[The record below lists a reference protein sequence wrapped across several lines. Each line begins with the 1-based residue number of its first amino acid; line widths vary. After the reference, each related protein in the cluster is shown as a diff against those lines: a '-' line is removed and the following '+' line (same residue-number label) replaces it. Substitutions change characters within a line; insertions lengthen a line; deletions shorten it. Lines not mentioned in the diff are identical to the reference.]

1 MEKRWIEVFSSGD
14 VWELKEEDGK
24 LFGFKTENDAS
35 DYGEDELANNGVS
48 TFEERA
54 RMMGLEAVRV
64 SDDQDEMEKEIGRTE
79 KTAIVEAY
87 LLGHGAGLVRLKYE
101 VAKMS
106 IDMTGTMEQEYKVLL
121 RVVRGYSPTLEY
133 YKDGDDGY
141 NNHDRFWFEFPM
153 FFYRDM
159 PSGED
164 IEEDEEDYLV
174 TDTEGREQKIDKND
188 LIGWL
193 IYDLTERNH
202 GKFNDTWKEFL
213 EELYNWIVEVKE
225 VD

>member
-1 MEKRWIEVFSSGD
+1 MLMSLPKGETGSWEV
-14 VWELKEEDGK
+14 KM
-24 LFGFKTENDAS
+24 TE
-35 DYGEDELANNGVS
+35 
-48 TFEERA
+48 
-54 RMMGLEAVRV
+54 
-64 SDDQDEMEKEIGRTE
+64 QKKEIGKTE
-79 KTAIVEAY
+79 KTAIVEAFLQECGTSLEQLY
-87 LLGHGAGLVRLKYE
+87 YK

-164 IEEDEEDYLV
+164 IEEDEEEYRL
-174 TDTEGREQKIDKND
+174 TDAEGRTEKIDKND
-188 LIGWL
+188 LIDWL
-193 IYDLTERNH
+193 TDDLTERNH
-202 GKFNDTWKEFL
+202 GNFDDTWEEFIEYLYAWLIEPDEGATHL
-213 EELYNWIVEVKE
+213 EDE
-225 VD
+225 